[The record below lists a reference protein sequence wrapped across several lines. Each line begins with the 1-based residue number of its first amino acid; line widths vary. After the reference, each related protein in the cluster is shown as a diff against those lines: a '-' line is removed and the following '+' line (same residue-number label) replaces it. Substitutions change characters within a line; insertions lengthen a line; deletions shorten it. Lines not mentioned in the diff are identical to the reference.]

1 MVDDALADH
10 KDGEQNSALGK
21 IHRETLFVLPHA
33 WQGRPI
39 FSYGEEAI
47 KPWQLCM
54 LGTRRLGS
62 IPYSAFIFFIFF
74 FAFFV
79 ALLGL
84 LNGHQPWQHGRSLNS
99 VERVRVSRA
108 NATEPVS
115 LGPPCNLL
123 HTFYQ
128 TSFSTRP
135 VRRDTPGFW
144 PTRRLNGAG
153 CRGCHRCQFNACT
166 VQPRYW
172 PMEVLL
178 CRPFTSYKGTAS
190 KKHQNMQ
197 NSAAKSF

>member
-1 MVDDALADH
+1 MGNKTRPWVRFIVRLCSYCHTLGKEGQSSAMV
-10 KDGEQNSALGK
+10 KKQSNRGNSACSELDVLEAF
-21 IHRETLFVLPHA
+21 HTRPLFFL
-33 WQGRPI
+33 
-39 FSYGEEAI
+39 
-47 KPWQLCM
+47 
-54 LGTRRLGS
+54 
-62 IPYSAFIFFIFF
+62 FF